1 MTTVILFAAL
11 MLLLALSVP
20 IGFSLALSALLYMAL
35 GGRIPSEIAV
45 QRMISAADSFP
56 LMALPFFIL
65 SGNIMQGGGISRRL
79 IAFVDS
85 LVGWLTGG
93 LSIVTVLSCMFFGAI
108 SGSATATTAAIGSVM
123 IPGMQRKGYD
133 PTFAAAVTA
142 SSGLLGAVIPPSLMM
157 VTYGTL
163 TGVSV
168 GALFIGG
175 IVPGCILGL
184 SLMVLSYFMCKKAGY
199 ASDSQFSLAQVWKTF
214 KKSLLA
220 LAMPVIVLGGIYG
233 GIFTPTEA
241 AVVAVVYT
249 LLVALFFYKEITLAD
264 IPKIFIDSGMVSGAI
279 MLLVCTASLFG
290 WMITMNRVPQKIAEI
305 MLSLSDNYIVILL
318 LINILLLIV
327 GCFLESI
334 AAQVILT
341 PILFPLI
348 VKLGVDP
355 LHFGI
360 IVCVNI
366 CIGTLTPP
374 FGVCLFVASG
384 LTGIPLERIA
394 KKTMPF
400 LAALL
405 AILIILTYLPQVTLF
420 LPNLVAG
427 I

>member
-1 MTTVILFAAL
+1 MSAIVLFAAL
-11 MLLLALSVP
+11 MILLAVSAP
-20 IGFSLALSALLYMAL
+20 IGFSLGLSALVYLAI
-35 GGRIPSEIAV
+35 GGRIPPEIAV
-45 QRMISAADSFP
+45 QRMVAAADSFP

-93 LSIVTVLSCMFFGAI
+93 LSIVTILSCMFFGAI

-123 IPGMQRKGYD
+123 IPGMRKKGYE
-133 PTFAAAVTA
+133 PVFAAAVTA
-142 SSGLLGAVIPPSLMM
+142 SSGLLGAIIPPSLMM

-175 IVPGCILGL
+175 IVPGCILGFA
-184 SLMVLSYFMCKKAGY
+184 MMALSYFICKKAGY
-199 ASDSQFSLAQVWKTF
+199 ASDSAFSSAQVWKTF
-214 KKSLLA
+214 KDTLLA

-233 GIFTPTEA
+233 GLFTPTEA

-249 LLVALFFYKEITLAD
+249 LIVALLIYKEITLAD
-264 IPKIFIDSGMVSGAI
+264 IPKIFIDSAMASGGI
-279 MLLVCTASLFG
+279 MLLVCTASFFG
-290 WMITMNRVPQKIAEI
+290 WMITMNRLPQKIAEA
-305 MLSLSDNYIVILL
+305 MLTLSDNWVVILF

-360 IVCVNI
+360 IVCINI

-384 LTGIPLERIA
+384 LTGIPLEKIA
-394 KKTMPF
+394 RRTLPF
-400 LAALL
+400 LAVLL
-405 AILIILTYLPQVTLF
+405 TLLFVLTYLPQVTLF
-420 LPNLVAG
+420 LPNLISG
-427 I
+427 S

>member
-1 MTTVILFAAL
+1 MTAIILFASL
-11 MLLLALSVP
+11 MILLALSLP
-20 IGFSLALSALLYMAL
+20 IGFSLAMSALIYLLL
-35 GGRIPSEIAV
+35 GGKIPPEIAI
-45 QRMISAADSFP
+45 QRMVAAADSFP

-93 LSIVTVLSCMFFGAI
+93 LSIVTILSCMFFGAI

-123 IPGMQRKGYD
+123 IPGMKKKGYE
-133 PTFAAAVTA
+133 PVFAAAVTA

-175 IVPGCILGL
+175 IVPGCILGFAM
-184 SLMVLSYFMCKKAGY
+184 MVVSYFICKKAGY
-199 ASDSQFSLAQVWKTF
+199 ASDSKFSLALVGKTF
-214 KKSLLA
+214 KETLWA

-233 GIFTPTEA
+233 GLFTPTEA
-241 AVVAVVYT
+241 AVVAVIYT
-249 LLVALFFYKEITLAD
+249 LIIAIFVYQEVKLAD
-264 IPKIFIDSGMVSGAI
+264 IPKIFIDSAMVSGGI

-290 WMITMNRVPQKIAEI
+290 WMITMNRIPQQIAEL
-305 MLSLSDNYIVILL
+305 MLSLSDSYIVILF

-360 IVCVNI
+360 IVCINI

-384 LTGIPLERIA
+384 LTGIPLEKIA
-394 KKTMPF
+394 RRTLPF
-400 LAALL
+400 LAILL
-405 AILIILTYLPQVTLF
+405 AILFILTYLPSVTLF
-420 LPNLVAG
+420 LPNLLQGV
-427 I
+427 

>member
-1 MTTVILFAAL
+1 
-11 MLLLALSVP
+11 
-20 IGFSLALSALLYMAL
+20 
-35 GGRIPSEIAV
+35 
-45 QRMISAADSFP
+45 MISAADSFP

-133 PTFAAAVTA
+133 PTFAAAITA

-175 IVPGCILGL
+175 IIPGCILGL
-184 SLMVLSYFMCKKAGY
+184 SLMTLSYFMCKKAGY

-214 KKSLLA
+214 KETLLA
-220 LAMPVIVLGGIYG
+220 MAMPVIVLGGIYG

-249 LLVALFFYKEITLAD
+249 LIVALFVYKEISFAD

-305 MLSLSDNYIVILL
+305 MLSLSDNYIVILF

-400 LAALL
+400 LATLL
-405 AILIILTYLPQVTLF
+405 VILLILTYLPQVTLF

-427 I
+427 T